1 MSTLFSQELL
11 ISTFAI
17 IIVPLYMLYL
27 RSSRSKNPSVL
38 PINWPIVGVF
48 PYLIAN
54 FHNLHDYLAVVL
66 AGSGHN
72 FRAHGPPGT
81 GLRFFITCEPANVRH
96 IFTTN
101 HANFPKGAEFA
112 AIFDIAGGSFFTTE
126 GEPWRRQRA
135 RAQRVLSNPRLLA
148 CMTACCR
155 DKVENGL
162 LPVLMHMAST
172 GTTFDLQD
180 LTTRLVFDMTATP
193 LFGVDPGLLS
203 SDMPPMDAAVA
214 MDTVMEVALFRHI
227 VPTSGWKVMRRL
239 NIGPERK
246 LAAAHTVLRGFIE
259 EMMER
264 RKRKEHA
271 GNEGAPSVDILS
283 SYIDD
288 PDYQQNDGLLHA
300 TLINYMIAGRD
311 TIGTALTWVF
321 YNLAQNPHVVSF
333 IRHELSPIASRKAAT
348 GANNSSTMVIFEPE
362 ETKSLVYMRAAI
374 HESLRLHPPVPIER
388 KTAVAHD
395 VMPSGH
401 VVHAGDTLL
410 ISLHSMGRME
420 GVWGKDCREYN
431 PDRWLSE
438 DGKKLR
444 YVPSHKF
451 LSFSSGPRLC
461 LGKDVS
467 FMQMN
472 TIVAAMVWNFDVEVV
487 EGQRVQ
493 PKMSCVLQMKNGLMV
508 KLKKR
513 EM

>member
-72 FRAHGPPGT
+72 FRAYGLPGT

-135 RAQRVLSNPRLLA
+135 RARRVLSNPRLLA
-148 CMTACCR
+148 CMTACCH

-193 LFGVDPGLLS
+193 LFGMDPGLLS
-203 SDMPPMDAAVA
+203 SNMPPMDAAVA
-214 MDTVMEVALFRHI
+214 MNTVMEVALFRHI
-227 VPTSGWKVMRRL
+227 MLTSGWKVMRWLFFRK
-239 NIGPERK
+239 GPP
-246 LAAAHTVLRGFIE
+246 ASA
-259 EMMER
+259 
-264 RKRKEHA
+264 
-271 GNEGAPSVDILS
+271 S
-283 SYIDD
+283 
-288 PDYQQNDGLLHA
+288 
-300 TLINYMIAGRD
+300 GRC
-311 TIGTALTWVF
+311 
-321 YNLAQNPHVVSF
+321 
-333 IRHELSPIASRKAAT
+333 IRPL
-348 GANNSSTMVIFEPE
+348 
-362 ETKSLVYMRAAI
+362 Y
-374 HESLRLHPPVPIER
+374 
-388 KTAVAHD
+388 
-395 VMPSGH
+395 
-401 VVHAGDTLL
+401 
-410 ISLHSMGRME
+410 
-420 GVWGKDCREYN
+420 
-431 PDRWLSE
+431 
-438 DGKKLR
+438 
-444 YVPSHKF
+444 
-451 LSFSSGPRLC
+451 
-461 LGKDVS
+461 
-467 FMQMN
+467 
-472 TIVAAMVWNFDVEVV
+472 
-487 EGQRVQ
+487 
-493 PKMSCVLQMKNGLMV
+493 
-508 KLKKR
+508 
-513 EM
+513 